1 LHFLPSGNPL
11 RTFLETFLEDD
22 DESVNLDRTDAR
34 KALEDDDASV
44 NLERIDAMKE
54 SKGEGIGVPSRFSS
68 GGGRLN

>member
-1 LHFLPSGNPL
+1 
-11 RTFLETFLEDD
+11 LEDD